1 MNVTRV
7 NHGSHSVVTVT
18 GRLDT
23 DTAPDFEQTCARWI
37 DEGSPRL
44 LFDFSTLFYVSSAGL
59 RGLFAVAKKASAA
72 GGAVAGYGAT
82 GAVKDVF
89 HFASFEEVVPMG
101 EDAASALA
109 LI

>member
-7 NHGSHSVVTVT
+7 NHGSHSVVTLT

-23 DTAPDFEQTCARWI
+23 ETAPAFEESCCRWV
-37 DEGSPRL
+37 DEGSSRL
-44 LFDFSTLFYVSSAGL
+44 LLDFSTLFYVSSAGL
-59 RGLFAVAKKASAA
+59 RSLFSVAKRATA
-72 GGAVAGYGAT
+72 GGGGVAGYGAT
-82 GAVKDVF
+82 GAVQEVF
-89 HFASFEEVVPMG
+89 HFASFTEIVPLA

>member
-23 DTAPDFEQTCARWI
+23 ETAGAFEETCGRWI
-37 DEGSPRL
+37 DEGSSRL
-44 LFDFSTLFYVSSAGL
+44 VFDFSTLFYVSSAGL
-59 RGLFAVAKKASAA
+59 RALFTVAKKASKE
-72 GGAVAGYGAT
+72 GGAVAAFGAS
-82 GAVKDVF
+82 GSVQDVF
-89 HFASFEEVVPMG
+89 HFASFEEIVPMAA
-101 EDAASALA
+101 DAAAALG